1 MSAIEDK
8 KAYGKAMMSGDVYR
22 CLQIER
28 KYELDGYSPEL
39 VGIGLNAAINGLC
52 PLIAVDEYISKGG
65 TQ

>member
-8 KAYGKAMMSGDVYR
+8 KAYGKAMMSGDAYR

-28 KYELDGYSPEL
+28 KYELDGYPPEL
-39 VGIGLNAAINGLC
+39 VSIGLDAAINGLD
-52 PLIAVDEYISKGG
+52 PMIAVEEYISKGG